1 MYKRTIVFLI
11 FACILLAG
19 GSAQAADQAELIINN
34 MNDYVDFS
42 FLSVNFNWQ
51 FDTVDWDHGK
61 SYHYIEI
68 EKLENKHASD
78 PDDLSACIKLLY
90 LYELDQLED
99 QADLLAGE
107 CKKRFELGGGTS
119 AFTRE
124 EQAVL
129 NAQIIF
135 TKKDK
140 KNYQNA
146 LQALFPFLNSGT
158 ALKQDYIIALNL
170 SLGLQQYELA
180 VKLADACVAA
190 YPDDPD
196 VYFKRFDTVIM
207 NNIVNWIQ
215 YIHTTTK
222 EQFTQDQGV
231 KEITKENYK
240 EFEEI
245 FFTNLH
251 TQLGMKDI
259 EKVAQEFADDYRIT
273 MKTIGYKLMISYW
286 TRFMITAMCAS
297 QDMEDQEI
305 MDMMFHSNSSELFD
319 FSPYFDNAL
328 RTRPK
333 RDVQVFCAL
342 FVYYFQ
348 QNNLEKAEEYAQQ
361 ILTLRPDMYLG
372 YNALIFIE
380 CITNMDKMN
389 SDDYSFDTQRE
400 MYLTKIKN
408 TGGEDTDYVFLISDC
423 IKKYHSASKQEKK
436 MLTAQIEN
444 YLEKL
449 FAVNQQ
455 SEWGIFMQGNYY
467 MLTVRFTE
475 AIESYNKIEES
486 ENQDIRK
493 SLFNNRAA
501 AKILTGDGTGARR
514 DLDQSLKIDPD
525 KEESLK
531 LLELLDA
538 K

>member
-1 MYKRTIVFLI
+1 VHTKN
-11 FACILLAG
+11 
-19 GSAQAADQAELIINN
+19 DKNN
-34 MNDYVDFS
+34 Y
-42 FLSVNFNWQ
+42 
-51 FDTVDWDHGK
+51 
-61 SYHYIEI
+61 
-68 EKLENKHASD
+68 
-78 PDDLSACIKLLY
+78 P
-90 LYELDQLED
+90 
-99 QADLLAGE
+99 
-107 CKKRFELGGGTS
+107 
-119 AFTRE
+119 
-124 EQAVL
+124 
-129 NAQIIF
+129 
-135 TKKDK
+135 
-140 KNYQNA
+140 NA
-146 LQALFPFLNSGT
+146 LHALFPFLNSGS
-158 ALKQDYIIALNL
+158 ALKQSYLIALKI
-170 SLGLQQYELA
+170 SLDLQQYDLA
-180 VKLADACVAA
+180 IKLADACVDQ
-190 YPDDPD
+190 YPHDPD
-196 VYFKRFDTVIM
+196 VYFERFEAIIARNM
-207 NNIVNWIQ
+207 LNWIQ
-215 YIHTTTK
+215 YIHANTMD
-222 EQFTQDQGV
+222 QFLQDGKV

-240 EFEEI
+240 EFEAML
-245 FFTNLH
+245 FSNLH
-251 TQLGMKDI
+251 TQLRMQEI
-259 EKVAQEFADDYRIT
+259 EAIAKEFPDDYKIT
-273 MKTIGYKLMISYW
+273 MKVISYKLMISYW

-333 RDVQVFCAL
+333 RDAQVFCAL

-380 CITNMDKMN
+380 CITNMDKMS
-389 SDDYSFDTQRE
+389 SDEYSFDTQRE

-449 FAVNQQ
+449 FSVNQQ

-467 MLTVRFTE
+467 MLTALFTE
-475 AIESYNKIEES
+475 AINSYNKIEES

-531 LLELLDA
+531 LLELLDGR
-538 K
+538 